1 MKKKKWLLHL
11 ALVVIVC
18 IILLPCLFLLG
29 SKIGSS
35 GMEGAEVY
43 YLVSANN
50 SLKEVRTN
58 VPQEAET
65 SNMAFH
71 LLERMKEDPKKD
83 GMISA
88 VPADVEFLSVHLED
102 KKAVV
107 DVSSS
112 YLALENAQE
121 VVCRSAIVWTLTS
134 LEMIDNVELTVE
146 GHTLRNQQ
154 GKEIGVMNREN
165 VRIDGDVPAETTEY
179 AILKLYFTN
188 ADGTDFQIEDRV
200 VEVNA
205 NQAREKTILEQLIA
219 GPLEKGYYP
228 TVSADTKIRDVT
240 TTKDGICY
248 VNLSQDFLTKTATAN
263 INDVVTVYS
272 IVNSLCELEEV
283 DKVQFLM
290 EGEKIEDYKGVLD
303 FSTPF
308 TAVES
313 LQTIRLQN
321 KQ

>member
-146 GHTLRNQQ
+146 GRTLRNQQ

>member
-29 SKIGSS
+29 SKLGTS
-35 GMEGAEVY
+35 GMADAEVY

-58 VPQEAET
+58 VPQETET

-71 LLERMKEDPKKD
+71 LLERMKEDPKKH
-83 GMISA
+83 GMVTA
-88 VPADVEFLSVHLED
+88 VPAEVEFLSVQLED

-112 YLALENAQE
+112 YLALDNAQE

-134 LEMIDNVELTVE
+134 LDMIDNVELTVE
-146 GHTLRNQQ
+146 GRSLRNQQ

-228 TVSADTKIRDVT
+228 TVPADTKIRDVT

>member
-102 KKAVV
+102 KKVVV

-146 GHTLRNQQ
+146 GRTLRNQQ

>member
-83 GMISA
+83 EMISA

-146 GHTLRNQQ
+146 GRTLRNQQ

>member
-1 MKKKKWLLHL
+1 MHL

-102 KKAVV
+102 KKVVV

-146 GHTLRNQQ
+146 GRTLRNQQ

>member
-146 GHTLRNQQ
+146 GRTLRNQQ

-219 GPLEKGYYP
+219 GPLEKGYYH

-240 TTKDGICY
+240 TTKDCICY

-272 IVNSLCELEEV
+272 IVNSLSELEEV

>member
-58 VPQEAET
+58 VPQEAEA

-121 VVCRSAIVWTLTS
+121 IVCRSAIVWTLTS

-146 GHTLRNQQ
+146 GRTLRNQQ
-154 GKEIGVMNREN
+154 GKKIGVMNREN

-228 TVSADTKIRDVT
+228 TVPADTKIRDVT

-272 IVNSLCELEEV
+272 IVNSLCELE
-283 DKVQFLM
+283 VQFLM

>member
-1 MKKKKWLLHL
+1 MKKKKWLLNL
-11 ALVVIVC
+11 ALGIIVC

-29 SKIGSS
+29 NKLGSS
-35 GMEGAEVY
+35 GMEDAEVY

-50 SLKEVRTN
+50 SLKEIHQSIS
-58 VPQEAET
+58 QEAESANT
-65 SNMAFH
+65 VLH
-71 LLERMKEDPKKD
+71 LLKLMKEVPKKD

-88 VPADVEFLSVHLED
+88 IPEEVDFLSVRLED
-102 KKAVV
+102 QKAVV

-112 YLALENAQE
+112 YLALQSAQE
-121 VVCRSAIVWTLTS
+121 VVCRSAIVWTVTS
-134 LEMIDNVELTVE
+134 LDMVKDVELTVE
-146 GHTLRNQQ
+146 GRPLCNQQ
-154 GKEIGVMNREN
+154 GEEIGVMNRDN
-165 VRIDGDVPAETTEY
+165 VRIDGNVPAETTEY

-188 ADGTDFQIEDRV
+188 ADGTDFQVEDRV

-219 GPLEKGYYP
+219 GPLEKGCYP

-248 VNLSQDFLTKTATAN
+248 VNLSQDFLTKPVAAN
-263 INDVVTVYS
+263 INEIVTVYS

-290 EGEKIEDYKGVLD
+290 EGEKIEDYKGMLD
-303 FSTPF
+303 FSTPL

>member
-146 GHTLRNQQ
+146 GRTLRNQQ

-313 LQTIRLQN
+313 LQTIRLQI

>member
-58 VPQEAET
+58 VPQEAEM

-102 KKAVV
+102 KKVVV

-146 GHTLRNQQ
+146 GRTLRNQQ

>member
-1 MKKKKWLLHL
+1 MKKKKWLLRI
-11 ALVVIVC
+11 AYAVIVC
-18 IILLPCLFLLG
+18 MILLPCLFFMG
-29 SKIGSS
+29 SKLGSS
-35 GMEGAEVY
+35 GLESAEVY

-50 SLKEVRTN
+50 SLKEVREN
-58 VPQEAET
+58 IMLEAET
-65 SNMAFH
+65 SDMAFH
-71 LLERMKEDPKKD
+71 LLELMKEDPKKD
-83 GMISA
+83 GMVSA
-88 VPADVEFLSVHLED
+88 VPAEIEFLSVYLEN
-102 KKAVV
+102 KTATV
-107 DVSSS
+107 DVSAP
-112 YLALENAQE
+112 YLALGNAEE

-134 LEMIDNVELTVE
+134 LENIDNVELTVE
-146 GHTLRNQQ
+146 GRPLRNQQ
-154 GKEIGVMNREN
+154 GEEIGVMNRQN
-165 VRIDGDVPAETTEY
+165 VCIDGNVPAETTEY

-219 GPLEKGYYP
+219 GPLEKGCYA
-228 TVSADTKIRDVT
+228 TVPSDTKIRDVT

-248 VNLSQDFLTKTATAN
+248 VNLSQDFLTKTASAN
-263 INDVVTVYS
+263 INEVVTVYS

-283 DKVQFLM
+283 EKVQFLV

-313 LQTIRLQN
+313 LQTIRLES
-321 KQ
+321 KP

>member
-11 ALVVIVC
+11 ALAVIVC

-29 SKIGSS
+29 SKLGSS
-35 GMEGAEVY
+35 SMEDAEVY

-50 SLKEVRTN
+50 SLKEVHQHIE
-58 VPQEAET
+58 QEEAA
-65 SNMAFH
+65 NMAFH
-71 LLERMKEDPKKD
+71 LLEQMKEDPKKD
-83 GMISA
+83 GMVSA
-88 VPADVEFLSVHLED
+88 VPKDVEFLSVHLED

-121 VVCRSAIVWTLTS
+121 VICRSAIVWTLTS
-134 LEMIDNVELTVE
+134 IEMVDNVELTVE
-146 GHTLRNQQ
+146 GRPLRSQQ
-154 GKEIGVMNREN
+154 GDEIGVMNREN

-188 ADGTDFQIEDRV
+188 IDGTDFQIEDRV

-228 TVSADTKIRDVT
+228 TVPADTKIRDVT

-248 VNLSQDFLTKTATAN
+248 VNLSQDFLTKTTTAN

>member
-1 MKKKKWLLHL
+1 MHL

-50 SLKEVRTN
+50 SLKEVRAN

-146 GHTLRNQQ
+146 GRTLRNQQ

>member
-11 ALVVIVC
+11 ALAVIVC

-29 SKIGSS
+29 SKLGSS
-35 GMEGAEVY
+35 SMEDAEVY

-50 SLKEVRTN
+50 SLKEVHQRIE
-58 VPQEAET
+58 QEEEAA
-65 SNMAFH
+65 NMAFH
-71 LLERMKEDPKKD
+71 LLEQMKEDPKKD
-83 GMISA
+83 GMVSA
-88 VPADVEFLSVHLED
+88 VPKDVEFLSVHLED

-121 VVCRSAIVWTLTS
+121 VICRSAIVWTLTS
-134 LEMIDNVELTVE
+134 IEMVDNVELTVE
-146 GHTLRNQQ
+146 GRPLRSQQ
-154 GKEIGVMNREN
+154 GDEIGVMNREN

-188 ADGTDFQIEDRV
+188 IDGTDFQIEDRV

-228 TVSADTKIRDVT
+228 TVPADTKIRDVT

-248 VNLSQDFLTKTATAN
+248 VNLSQDFLTKTTTAN

>member
-1 MKKKKWLLHL
+1 
-11 ALVVIVC
+11 
-18 IILLPCLFLLG
+18 
-29 SKIGSS
+29 
-35 GMEGAEVY
+35 
-43 YLVSANN
+43 
-50 SLKEVRTN
+50 
-58 VPQEAET
+58 
-65 SNMAFH
+65 
-71 LLERMKEDPKKD
+71 
-83 GMISA
+83 MISA

-146 GHTLRNQQ
+146 GRTLRNQQ

-228 TVSADTKIRDVT
+228 TVPADTKIRDVT

>member
-146 GHTLRNQQ
+146 GRTLRNQQ

-303 FSTPF
+303 LMSIILNPYLTNC
-308 TAVES
+308 A
-313 LQTIRLQN
+313 
-321 KQ
+321 

>member
-1 MKKKKWLLHL
+1 MHL

-146 GHTLRNQQ
+146 GRTLRNQQ
-154 GKEIGVMNREN
+154 GKEIGEN

-228 TVSADTKIRDVT
+228 TVPADTKIRDVT

>member
-1 MKKKKWLLHL
+1 MHL

-146 GHTLRNQQ
+146 GRTLRNQQ

-240 TTKDGICY
+240 TKKDGICY

>member
-146 GHTLRNQQ
+146 GRTLRNQQ

-283 DKVQFLM
+283 EKVQFLM

>member
-50 SLKEVRTN
+50 SLKEVRAN

-88 VPADVEFLSVHLED
+88 VPAGVEFLSVHLED

-146 GHTLRNQQ
+146 GRTLRNQQ

>member
-1 MKKKKWLLHL
+1 MKKKKWLLHFAL
-11 ALVVIVC
+11 AVIAC

-29 SKIGSS
+29 SKLGSS
-35 GMEGAEVY
+35 GMEDAEVY

-50 SLKEVRTN
+50 SLKEVRES
-58 VPQEAET
+58 VAQETEP
-65 SNMAFH
+65 SNMAFY

-83 GMISA
+83 GMVTA
-88 VPADVEFLSVHLED
+88 VPAEVEFLSVRLED
-102 KKAVV
+102 KKAIV
-107 DVSSS
+107 DVSAP
-112 YLALENAQE
+112 YLALESAEE
-121 VVCRSAIVWTLTS
+121 VICRSAIVWTVTS
-134 LEMIDNVELTVE
+134 LEMVDDVELTVE
-146 GHTLRNQQ
+146 GRPLRNQQ
-154 GKEIGVMNREN
+154 GEEIGSMNREN
-165 VRIDGDVPAETTEY
+165 VRIDGNVPAETTEY

-188 ADGTDFQIEDRV
+188 ADGTDFQVEDRV

-228 TVSADTKIRDVT
+228 TISADTKIRDVT

-248 VNLSQDFLTKTATAN
+248 VNLSQDFLTKSVAAN
-263 INDVVTVYS
+263 INEVVTVYS

-321 KQ
+321 QK

>member
-146 GHTLRNQQ
+146 GRTLRNQQ

-200 VEVNA
+200 VEMNA

>member
-1 MKKKKWLLHL
+1 LHL

-146 GHTLRNQQ
+146 GRTLRNQQ

>member
-146 GHTLRNQQ
+146 GRTLRNQQ
-154 GKEIGVMNREN
+154 GKKIGVMNREN

>member
-121 VVCRSAIVWTLTS
+121 VVCRSAIVWTLSS

-146 GHTLRNQQ
+146 GRTLRNQQ
-154 GKEIGVMNREN
+154 GKEFGVMNREN

>member
-1 MKKKKWLLHL
+1 MHL

-102 KKAVV
+102 KKVVV

-146 GHTLRNQQ
+146 GRTLRNQQ

-200 VEVNA
+200 VKVNA

>member
-1 MKKKKWLLHL
+1 MKKKKWFLHL

-50 SLKEVRTN
+50 SLKEVRAN

-146 GHTLRNQQ
+146 GRTLRNQQ

>member
-18 IILLPCLFLLG
+18 IILLPCLF
-29 SKIGSS
+29 KIGSS

-146 GHTLRNQQ
+146 GRTLRNQQ

>member
-146 GHTLRNQQ
+146 GRTLRNQQ

-303 FSTPF
+303 FSTHF

>member
-11 ALVVIVC
+11 ALAVIVC

-29 SKIGSS
+29 SKLGSS
-35 GMEGAEVY
+35 SMEDAEVY

-50 SLKEVRTN
+50 SLKEVHQHIE
-58 VPQEAET
+58 QEEEAA
-65 SNMAFH
+65 NMAFH
-71 LLERMKEDPKKD
+71 LLEQMKEDPKKD
-83 GMISA
+83 GMVSA
-88 VPADVEFLSVHLED
+88 VPKDVEFLSVHLED

-121 VVCRSAIVWTLTS
+121 VICRSAIVWTLTS
-134 LEMIDNVELTVE
+134 IEMVDNVELTVE
-146 GHTLRNQQ
+146 GRPLRSQQ
-154 GKEIGVMNREN
+154 GDEIGVMNREN

-188 ADGTDFQIEDRV
+188 IDGTDFQIEDRV

-228 TVSADTKIRDVT
+228 TVPADTKIRDVT

-248 VNLSQDFLTKTATAN
+248 VNLSQDFLTKTTTAN

>member
-50 SLKEVRTN
+50 SLKEVRAN

-146 GHTLRNQQ
+146 GRTLRNQQ

>member
-29 SKIGSS
+29 SKLGTS
-35 GMEGAEVY
+35 GMADAEVY

-58 VPQEAET
+58 VPQETET

-83 GMISA
+83 GMVTA
-88 VPADVEFLSVHLED
+88 VPAEVEFLSVQLED
-102 KKAVV
+102 KKVVV

-112 YLALENAQE
+112 YLALDNAQE

-134 LEMIDNVELTVE
+134 LDMIDNVELTVE
-146 GHTLRNQQ
+146 GRSLRNQQ

-228 TVSADTKIRDVT
+228 TVPTDTKIRDVT

>member
-1 MKKKKWLLHL
+1 
-11 ALVVIVC
+11 
-18 IILLPCLFLLG
+18 
-29 SKIGSS
+29 
-35 GMEGAEVY
+35 ME
-43 YLVSANN
+43 
-50 SLKEVRTN
+50 
-58 VPQEAET
+58 
-65 SNMAFH
+65 M
-71 LLERMKEDPKKD
+71 
-83 GMISA
+83 
-88 VPADVEFLSVHLED
+88 
-102 KKAVV
+102 V
-107 DVSSS
+107 D
-112 YLALENAQE
+112 
-121 VVCRSAIVWTLTS
+121 T
-134 LEMIDNVELTVE
+134 VELTVE
-146 GHTLRNQQ
+146 GRPLRNQQ
-154 GKEIGVMNREN
+154 GEKIGVMNREN

-228 TVSADTKIRDVT
+228 TVPADTKIRDVT

-248 VNLSQDFLTKTATAN
+248 VNLSQDFLTKTATVN